1 MKKARK
7 NLSKFFLILTPLSSL
22 VFLQSATYE
31 LPVYNN
37 SEIKKDRVWVVKP
50 DKTYNFTKEI
60 DNFDFDLKQQTRNWE
75 IFVGVDPVYD
85 ETDREEVITGQ
96 REQKVAFSKNWFTT
110 ETLEHTGNAFDS
122 TCERT
127 GYNCGGHYWKKKTV
141 PDGVYDKNYKHNQ
154 SIPDNNFEIDLEDI
168 EHDEYGLNS
177 LSDDSKFTDFFNLF
191 YVGLRDVNDRGI
203 IKHHRIFEGL
213 GAGLK
218 KEFKSDQQQGFNLKK
233 IKLSFKYT
241 VKDEKITKLSV
252 TISAFVERK
261 NEEDRN
267 NEQSAALAKYFSELQ
282 SSFKKDFPDQ
292 YVISTDSGASRGIL
306 APKPVKTTSDTN
318 VTTLKSNREYW
329 VETLNNWWEK
339 AAKTNDSTIPY
350 SAEYRWS
357 YWPSSGDIAQV
368 WVEFVDPL
376 DKQRKKFW
384 LSNPQSPSEW
394 PTQWKPTEFFL
405 QREFSSR
412 LELIPSNVLKY
423 DQRLNRLVQVK
434 AERKQISQSNSS
446 SITTTTNTPTDAN
459 PNVYGGEFEFVGDVK
474 VKFSGAKDNSEV
486 LFINGKKIDV
496 LNNQFETVLQ
506 DLRLEQKEN
515 GGTNKYKIEIKKF
528 KKDKSEVEKSYSIDL
543 TTKSVVNVLQG
554 KWFGWEPDKNPEQ
567 KKLISP
573 YLLDEKGDEI
583 IGENGKRLENPNYD
597 PNIVPNTGTK
607 KQILWVKNNGNDL
620 RDNVFYEDSSI
631 GNGFIAEGAVAG
643 KGINLTFRQN
653 FEDDKAEIR
662 RYKINQSQKQKF
674 TLAPNV
680 TNFSTNSNNKDGQ
693 DVKINNN
700 ELDYFSN
707 SGLWLFRVGYQEDQQ
722 AFKLFLIGDNDNTK
736 LFSDIVD
743 SEIYIPFWQS
753 PAGKKLEKYLAQARG
768 FNSKYI
774 QNLSYEKLIAHWK
787 SYINYKYDKGEIQDP
802 ISSIISKT
810 IDKALEDYLKKLK
823 NIEFSNNQKIQLK
836 GLDFSGIEQYLTD
849 EQKAKLKDITITP
862 FKNGSDW
869 IYQVD
874 SDFRQTVGLS
884 AGVFEFPGL
893 KTDQEIKD
901 LKASNKKE
909 IKVENLEKKVQE
921 LVNKYAFIQPQELV
935 NRVSVLVNSEL
946 KDGNVAT
953 RIKTTPEGVVD
964 VKIITDDEHFLEK
977 DQYKFNLKKLQEDA
991 QDNYDVF
998 SALPKD
1004 VKINLKGTTSP
1015 EKAAT
1020 EIKKQLELLS
1030 DNQLKFGKD
1039 YSFDPKLLND
1049 KALFDVYQGDYE
1061 SAKSQGKIALSGIDL
1076 PGYINLD
1083 IVNVVPNIS
1092 PLKEKNLSK
1101 IKIDD
1106 IKINSNDPQKI
1117 AEQLRDELNKQLTPH
1132 GLNWEEYLNPGDF
1145 NKILEQIQH
1154 NKFSEISFKPSNYL
1168 TDGNLKFNVENFD
1181 FIPYQFNP
1189 PVREEATS
1197 FLENKKNL
1205 YWFIPLTVS
1214 VLGILSFGIWF
1225 LIRKKFKRFN

>member
-1 MKKARK
+1 MTKTTKK
-7 NLSKFFLILTPLSSL
+7 LSKIFLILTPFSSL

-85 ETDREEVITGQ
+85 ETDREEVIAGQ

-141 PDGVYDKNYKHNQ
+141 PDGVYDKNHKHNQ

-267 NEQSAALAKYFSELQ
+267 NEQSAALAKYFSDLQ

-318 VTTLKSNREYW
+318 VATLKSNREYW

-384 LSNPQSPSEW
+384 LSNPDDASKW
-394 PTQWKPTEFFL
+394 PTQWKPTKFFL

-412 LELIPSNVLKY
+412 LELIPSTVLKY
-423 DQRLNRLVQVK
+423 NEKLKRLVRTK
-434 AERKQISQSNSS
+434 AERKQIQANQQPNSS
-446 SITTTTNTPTDAN
+446 TSQTATPTNDQA
-459 PNVYGGEFEFVGDVK
+459 NVYGGEFEFVGDVK
-474 VKFSGAKDNSEV
+474 VKFNGAKDNSEV
-486 LFINGKKIDV
+486 LFVNGKKIDV
-496 LNNQFETVLQ
+496 LDNQFETVLQ

-515 GGTNKYKIEIKKF
+515 GATNKYKIEIKKF

-543 TTKSVVNVLQG
+543 VTKSVVNVLQG
-554 KWFGWEPDKNPEQ
+554 KWFGWDPEKNLNQ
-567 KKLISP
+567 KKLISQ
-573 YLLDEKGDEI
+573 YLLDDSGNEI
-583 IGENGKRLENPNYD
+583 VGQDGKKLENPKYD
-597 PNIVPNTGTK
+597 PNIDPQTGTK
-607 KQILWVKNNGNDL
+607 KQILWVKNNGSDL
-620 RDNVFYEDSSI
+620 SDNIFYQDNTI
-631 GNGFIAEGAVAG
+631 GNGFIAEAAVAG
-643 KGINLTFRQN
+643 KGINTTFSQN
-653 FEDDKAEIR
+653 FQDDKATVK
-662 RYKINQSQKQKF
+662 RYKIDQNQKKKF

-680 TNFSTNSNNKDGQ
+680 TTFSSSPSNKDGQ
-693 DVKINNN
+693 DPKITNN
-700 ELDYFSN
+700 ELEYFSN
-707 SGLWLFRVGYQEDQQ
+707 SGLWLYRAGYETDQQ

-743 SEIYIPFWQS
+743 SEVYIPFWQS
-753 PAGKKLEKYLAQARG
+753 PAGKKLEKYLIKVRG
-768 FNSKYI
+768 FNNKYI
-774 QNLSYEKLIAHWK
+774 ENLSYEKLIAHWK

-810 IDKALEDYLKKLK
+810 IDQALEKHLKELTNINFLSGQTIKL
-823 NIEFSNNQKIQLK
+823 Q

-849 EQKAKLKDITITP
+849 EQKAKLKDISITP
-862 FKNGSDW
+862 FKNGQNW
-869 IYQVD
+869 AFQVD
-874 SDFRQTVGLS
+874 SDFRQTLGLNG
-884 AGVFEFPGL
+884 GVFEFPGL
-893 KTDQEIKD
+893 KTDRELKD
-901 LKASNKKE
+901 LKSTKKE
-909 IKVENLEKKVQE
+909 IKVDGLEQKVQE
-921 LVNKYAFIQPQELV
+921 LVNKYVFVSPKELV
-935 NRVSVLVNSEL
+935 NRVSILVNSEV
-946 KDGNVAT
+946 GSENVAT
-953 RIKTTPEGVVD
+953 ISWTTEDGVFEVEL
-964 VKIITDDEHFLEK
+964 VTDGEHFIAK
-977 DQYKFNLKKLQEDA
+977 DQFKFNLKQLQQQA

-998 SALPKD
+998 NPLPKD
-1004 VKINLKGTTSP
+1004 VKANLKGITNP
-1015 EKAAT
+1015 EQAIV
-1020 EIKKQLELLS
+1020 EIKKQLQLLS
-1030 DNQLKFGKD
+1030 NNQLNFGQN
-1039 YSFDPKLLND
+1039 YSFDPKLLNNP
-1049 KALFDVYQGDYE
+1049 ALFNVYQGDFE
-1061 SAKSQGKIALSGIDL
+1061 SAKSQGNLPLSGIDL
-1076 PGYINLD
+1076 PGYVNLD

-1092 PLKEKNLSK
+1092 ALKEKNLSK
-1101 IKIDD
+1101 IKIND
-1106 IKINSNDPQKI
+1106 IKINSNDPQKM
-1117 AEQLRDELNKQLTPH
+1117 AEQLRDQLNKQLVPW

-1145 NKILEQIQH
+1145 DKILEQIQH

-1181 FIPYQFNP
+1181 FVPYNFNL
-1189 PVREEATS
+1189 PVTEETTS
-1197 FLENKKNL
+1197 FIQDKKNL
-1205 YWFIPLTVS
+1205 YWFIPLSIT

-1225 LIRKKFKRFN
+1225 LIRKKFKKFN

>member
-1 MKKARK
+1 MVKINK
-7 NLSKFFLILTPLSSL
+7 NLSKFFLTLTPLLSL

-31 LPVYNN
+31 IPVYNLGVTKN
-37 SEIKKDRVWVVKP
+37 TKWEEISDWEE
-50 DKTYNFTKEI
+50 YSFKETI
-60 DNFDFDLKQQTRNWE
+60 NNFDFHLGGASKDRGGSYINTNFNNPKHINDWRIT
-75 IFVGVDPVYD
+75 VGLNSPYGGY
-85 ETDREEVITGQ
+85 TGQ
-96 REQKVAFSKNWFTT
+96 SDIVKQFSPEWFSQWKTIANP
-110 ETLEHTGNAFDS
+110 G
-122 TCERT
+122 
-127 GYNCGGHYWKKKTV
+127 GYIGLPKIV
-141 PDGVYDKNYKHNQ
+141 
-154 SIPDNNFEIDLEDI
+154 SIPNGIYNSNNKPNNLIPNDNFEIDLENIIRGVTRQRPDQ
-168 EHDEYGLNS
+168 E
-177 LSDDSKFTDFFNLF
+177 FTDFFNQF
-191 YVGLRDVNDRGI
+191 TIALRRDDDNYNKHFHFGI
-203 IKHHRIFEGL
+203 
-213 GAGLK
+213 
-218 KEFKSDQQQGFNLKK
+218 FNLGRKFVESK
-233 IKLSFKYT
+233 LFDKIPRRHFSLKNIKLKFEYT
-241 VKDEKITKLSV
+241 VENEKITEFGV
-252 TISAFVERK
+252 TISAFVKYEQK
-261 NEEDRN
+261 KEEN
-267 NEQSAALAKYFSELQ
+267 NRQSIELNKYFFNLQ
-282 SSFKKDFPDQ
+282 KSFEDTFKGGYEIP
-292 YVISTDSGASRGIL
+292 TDSGATGGIK
-306 APKPVKTTSDTN
+306 APKPTPTSSDTN
-318 VTTLKSNREYW
+318 VTTLKSNREYFD
-329 VETLNNWWEK
+329 EKLKTWWDKQEK
-339 AAKTNDSTIPY
+339 KYNSKYD
-350 SAEYRWS
+350 WS
-357 YWPSSGDIAQV
+357 YWTSSGDPGNL
-368 WVEFVDPL
+368 WVTFDHPIDGNRQKFYLVNVDSA
-376 DKQRKKFW
+376 DKF
-384 LSNPQSPSEW
+384 
-394 PTQWKPTEFFL
+394 PTQWKPTKFFL

-423 DQRLNRLVQVK
+423 DQKLNKLVK
-434 AERKQISQSNSS
+434 TTAERTEIKKEQQPSQ
-446 SITTTTNTPTDAN
+446 TPSPPENKD
-459 PNVYGGEFEFVGDVK
+459 VYGGEFEFVGDVK
-474 VKFSGAKDNSEV
+474 IKFNGAKDNSEV

-496 LNNQFETVLQ
+496 LDNQFETVLQ
-506 DLRLEQKEN
+506 DLRLEEKEN

-528 KKDKSEVEKSYSIDL
+528 KKDKSEIEKSYSIDL
-543 TTKSVVNVLQG
+543 ITKSVVNVLQG
-554 KWFGWEPDKNPEQ
+554 KWFGWDPEKNIEQ

-573 YLLDEKGDEI
+573 YLLDDSGNEI
-583 IGENGKRLENPNYD
+583 IGQDGKRQENPNYD
-597 PNIVPNTGTK
+597 PNIDPVTGTK
-607 KQILWVKNNGNDL
+607 KQLLWVKNNGTDL
-620 RDNVFYEDSSI
+620 SDNIFYQDNSI

-643 KGINLTFRQN
+643 KGINLTFSQN
-653 FEDDKAEIR
+653 FQDDKAIIK
-662 RYKINQSQKQKF
+662 RYKVDQNQKTKF
-674 TLAPNV
+674 SLAPNV

-707 SGLWLFRVGYQEDQQ
+707 SGLWLYRAGYETDQQ

-743 SEIYIPFWQS
+743 SDIYIPFWQS
-753 PAGKKLEKYLAQARG
+753 PAGKKLEKYLAQVRG

-862 FKNGSDW
+862 FKNESDW

>member
-1 MKKARK
+1 MTKTTKK
-7 NLSKFFLILTPLSSL
+7 LSKIFLILTPLSSL
-22 VFLQSATYE
+22 AFLQSASYE
-31 LPVYNN
+31 LPVYNLEVRKN
-37 SEIKKDRVWVVKP
+37 TEWHKLSEGRTRSLTITNRNFNFNLDQKNASWWITVGFDRN
-50 DKTYNFTKEI
+50 KT
-60 DNFDFDLKQQTRNWE
+60 
-75 IFVGVDPVYD
+75 GS
-85 ETDREEVITGQ
+85 TGQ
-96 REQKVAFSKNWFTT
+96 ENVIKQFSNSWFVDKRTDVIYRCLGYGCTNFSTTTQKI
-110 ETLEHTGNAFDS
+110 
-122 TCERT
+122 
-127 GYNCGGHYWKKKTV
+127 
-141 PDGVYDKNYKHNQ
+141 PDGVYNINNKPYGFM
-154 SIPDNNFEIDLEDI
+154 PDDNFEINLESI
-168 EHDEYGLNS
+168 IHGKTKLNPNG
-177 LSDDSKFTDFFNLF
+177 KFTRFFTEFDVLFEKRNNNRTVDYHSAEFNLGDKF
-191 YVGLRDVNDRGI
+191 ADLFRKEAEAFNLTNIKLNFEYTIKNSI
-203 IKHHRIFEGL
+203 IKEL
-213 GAGLK
+213 A
-218 KEFKSDQQQGFNLKK
+218 
-233 IKLSFKYT
+233 
-241 VKDEKITKLSV
+241 V
-252 TISAFVERK
+252 TISANVQGL
-261 NEEDRN
+261 NQIQVN
-267 NEQSAALAKYFSELQ
+267 NEKSDELKNYFSKLQ
-282 SSFKKDFPDQ
+282 ESFSEAFPDKK
-292 YVISTDSGASRGIL
+292 YEIPTDSGATGGIK
-306 APKPVKTTSDTN
+306 APKPTPTSSDTN
-318 VTTLKSNREYW
+318 VTALKSNREYFD
-329 VETLNNWWEK
+329 EKLKTWWDKQEK
-339 AAKTNDSTIPY
+339 KYNSKYD
-350 SAEYRWS
+350 WS
-357 YWPSSGDIAQV
+357 YWTSSGDPGNL
-368 WVEFVDPL
+368 WVTFDHPIDKNRQKFYLVNVDSA
-376 DKQRKKFW
+376 DKFR
-384 LSNPQSPSEW
+384 
-394 PTQWKPTEFFL
+394 TQWKPTEFFL

-423 DQRLNRLVQVK
+423 DQKLNRLIQTK
-434 AERKQISQSNSS
+434 AGKKEINQPQQP
-446 SITTTTNTPTDAN
+446 TTTTTTTPN
-459 PNVYGGEFEFVGDVK
+459 LNVYGGEFEFVGDVK

-496 LNNQFETVLQ
+496 LDNQFETVLQ

-528 KKDKSEVEKSYSIDL
+528 KKDKTEVEKSYSIDL
-543 TTKSVVNVLQG
+543 ITKSVVNVLQG
-554 KWFGWEPDKNPEQ
+554 KWFGWDPEKNLSQ
-567 KKLISP
+567 KKLISE
-573 YLLDEKGDEI
+573 YLLDDFGNEI
-583 IGENGKRLENPNYD
+583 IGQDGKKLENPNYD
-597 PNIVPNTGTK
+597 PNIDPNTGTK

-620 RDNVFYEDSSI
+620 RDNVFYQDSSI

-653 FEDDKAEIR
+653 FQDDKASIK
-662 RYKINQSQKQKF
+662 RYKIDQSQKKKF
-674 TLAPNV
+674 SLSPKA

>member
-1 MKKARK
+1 MTKTSK
-7 NLSKFFLILTPLSSL
+7 NLSKIFFILTPFSPL
-22 VFLQSATYE
+22 VFLQSASYE
-31 LPVYNN
+31 LPIYNL
-37 SEIKKDRVWVVKP
+37 EVKKDTNWRNLVPGEEYSLPPVTNDNFNFNLGQSEKNWKITVGLNSPYGGFTGQNDVVKQFSP
-50 DKTYNFTKEI
+50 IWFS
-60 DNFDFDLKQQTRNWE
+60 KQ
-75 IFVGVDPVYD
+75 IMH
-85 ETDREEVITGQ
+85 TDRLC
-96 REQKVAFSKNWFTT
+96 S
-110 ETLEHTGNAFDS
+110 S
-122 TCERT
+122 T
-127 GYNCGGHYWKKKTV
+127 GYNCGVVHFSTTTI
-141 PDGVYDKNYKHNQ
+141 PDGVYSLKNKPDK
-154 SIPDNNFEIDLEDI
+154 SIPDDNFQIDLEDI
-168 EHDEYGLNS
+168 LYGKTTLR
-177 LSDDSKFTDFFNLF
+177 SDQKFTDFFNSF
-191 YVGLRDVNDRGI
+191 NISLRAGNNYHQYTFHQGI
-203 IKHHRIFEGL
+203 SGL
-213 GAGLK
+213 GRKFIVDNSFNKDNMG
-218 KEFKSDQQQGFNLKK
+218 QFNLTN
-233 IKLSFKYT
+233 IKLNFEYT
-241 VKDEKITKLSV
+241 VKNNIITKLAV
-252 TISAFVERK
+252 TIRAFVEYKTKTEEENQESSKLRDYFNTLK
-261 NEEDRN
+261 NSFN
-267 NEQSAALAKYFSELQ
+267 SNPNFPGKYEI
-282 SSFKKDFPDQ
+282 P
-292 YVISTDSGASRGIL
+292 TDSGASRGIL
-306 APKPVKTTSDTN
+306 APRPVQQSSDTN

-329 VETLNNWWEK
+329 DEK
-339 AAKTNDSTIPY
+339 LKKWFDNATSSNLKYNTKYD
-350 SAEYRWS
+350 WS
-357 YWPSSGDIAQV
+357 YWTASGDPTRV
-368 WVEFVDPL
+368 WVTFDDPL
-376 DKQRKKFW
+376 DGQRKKFF
-384 LSNPQSPSEW
+384 LDGPKDASGYL
-394 PTQWKPTEFFL
+394 THWKPTQFFL

-423 DQRLNRLVQVK
+423 DQKLNRLVQTK
-434 AERKQISQSNSS
+434 AERKQINQTQQPSS
-446 SITTTTNTPTDAN
+446 TTTPTGTN

-474 VKFSGAKDNSEV
+474 VKFNGAKDNSEV

-496 LNNQFETVLQ
+496 LDNQFETVLQ

-528 KKDKSEVEKSYSIDL
+528 KKNTTEVEKSYSIDL
-543 TTKSVVNVLQG
+543 ITKSVVNVLQG
-554 KWFGWEPDKNPEQ
+554 KWFGWDPEKNIEQ

-573 YLLDEKGDEI
+573 YLLDDSGNEI
-583 IGENGKRLENPNYD
+583 IGQDGKRQENPNYD
-597 PNIVPNTGTK
+597 PNIDPVTGTK
-607 KQILWVKNNGNDL
+607 KQLLWVKNNGTDL
-620 RDNVFYEDSSI
+620 SDNIFYQDNSI

-643 KGINLTFRQN
+643 KGINLTFSQN
-653 FEDDKAEIR
+653 FQDDKAIIK
-662 RYKINQSQKQKF
+662 RYKVDQNQKTKF
-674 TLAPNV
+674 SLAPNV

-707 SGLWLFRVGYQEDQQ
+707 SGLWLYRAGYETDQQ

-743 SEIYIPFWQS
+743 SDIYIPFWQS
-753 PAGKKLEKYLAQARG
+753 PAGKKLEKYLAQVRG

-849 EQKAKLKDITITP
+849 EQRAKLKDITITP

-874 SDFRQTVGLS
+874 SDFRHTLGLNG
-884 AGVFEFPGL
+884 AVFEFPGL

-1061 SAKSQGKIALSGIDL
+1061 SAKNQGKIALSGIDL

-1101 IKIDD
+1101 IKLKD

-1117 AEQLRDELNKQLTPH
+1117 AEQLQDELNKQLVPW

-1145 NKILEQIQH
+1145 DKILEQIQH
-1154 NKFSEISFKPSNYL
+1154 NKFSEVTFQPSNYL
-1168 TDGNLKFNVENFD
+1168 TEGNLKFNVENFD
-1181 FIPYQFNP
+1181 FIPYQFNLP
-1189 PVREEATS
+1189 SQEETTS
-1197 FLENKKNL
+1197 FIQDKKNL
-1205 YWFIPLTVS
+1205 YWFIPLTITVIGL
-1214 VLGILSFGIWF
+1214 LGFGIWF